1 MGSLKSVNYRPRVQ
15 NWTIPLMVSL
25 ILHGMILGGA
35 LFCYQ
40 ELPKPRKVV
49 VVEPIT
55 LTKAVPTPEP
65 TGGGSPPPAPAK
77 PEPKPNPKPKLPP
90 PRPKAPK
97 PVRREP
103 QPEPV
108 PPPPSLAMPRP
119 APRTEAQPSSS
130 SSTGSAA
137 TSSAGRSY
145 GRGSGTGTGRGTG
158 AGSGAGSGSG
168 SILGN
173 YLYQVRQLLERHKEY
188 PAMAR
193 RRRLE
198 GVVVLRFTIGAN
210 GDIRSQSISRSSRQP
225 VLDQAAQETIKRVGR
240 FPPIPIALQKSQL
253 TIEVPLAFRLV
264 GG

>member
-1 MGSLKSVNYRPRVQ
+1 MGSLKSVNYRPGVQ
-15 NWTIPLMVSL
+15 NWTIPLVVSL

-49 VVEPIT
+49 VVEPIS

-65 TGGGSPPPAPAK
+65 AGGGSPPPPPVK
-77 PEPKPNPKPKLPP
+77 PEPKPKPKPKAVP
-90 PRPKAPK
+90 PRPKPPK

-108 PPPPSLAMPRP
+108 PPPPSLALARP
-119 APRTEAQPSSS
+119 APPADVRPSSS
-130 SSTGSAA
+130 RSTGSAA
-137 TSSAGRSY
+137 SSSGGIGY

-210 GDIRSQSISRSSRQP
+210 GDIRSQGIARSSSQP
-225 VLDQAAQETIKRVGR
+225 VLDQAAQETVKRVGR
-240 FPPIPIALQKSQL
+240 FPPIPEALQKSQL